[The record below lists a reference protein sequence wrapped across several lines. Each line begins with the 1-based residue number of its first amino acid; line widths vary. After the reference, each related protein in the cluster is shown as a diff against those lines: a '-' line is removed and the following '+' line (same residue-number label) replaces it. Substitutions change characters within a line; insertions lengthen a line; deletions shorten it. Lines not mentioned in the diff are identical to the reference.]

1 MSEVFS
7 VGEVELNAEA
17 LQTVPRALP
26 ESSPGEIA
34 LAVKID
40 CLKTLIYAF
49 LAEVNHI
56 EQTRSLNSS
65 GLLNLREEVRR
76 FELNLISSALKQSGS
91 DARLAARL
99 LGIHLNTLNSR
110 VKSYGL
116 SVAEAGS
123 ACEK

>member
-7 VGEVELNAEA
+7 LGEVEMNAES
-17 LQTVPRALP
+17 LQTGSRALP
-26 ESSPGEIA
+26 ESSPGELA
-34 LAVKID
+34 LAVKIN
-40 CLKTLIYAF
+40 CLKTLIHAF

-56 EQTRSLNSS
+56 EQTRRLNSG

-91 DARLAARL
+91 DPRLAARL
-99 LGIHLNTLNSR
+99 LGIHLNTLNSK
-110 VKSYGL
+110 VKSYGI